1 MAVTGISELEA
12 TLRLAFTPGLGPVRL
27 RELREVFGGA
37 GATLAASTAA
47 LTRAVGLELAENIR
61 NGGNT
66 EAATAALLWRDGD
79 RQHLLVPEDSAYP
92 PFLAEIADPPPVLF
106 VKGEVSL
113 LQAAAVAVVGSR
125 NATVQGCNDAEAFA
139 RALSDAGL
147 TIVSGLALGV
157 DAAAHR
163 GGLAGA
169 GRSIAV
175 IGTGIDIVYPARNRA
190 LAHALAEDGALVSEF
205 PLGMRALAGNFPR
218 RNRILSGL
226 SLGCLVIEA
235 AVHSGS
241 LITARLAAEQGREVF
256 ALPGSIH
263 SPLAKGCHLLIK
275 QGAKLVDS
283 AQDIL
288 EELRFTVP
296 APRVRPD
303 APPVPAH
310 DAPSAALLA
319 ALGWDPCDGD
329 TLAAR
334 TGIPPNTLQPLLLT
348 LELAGEIAIL
358 PGGRIQ
364 RVKRG
369 T

>member
-1 MAVTGISELEA
+1 MASPTHSPLEA
-12 TLRLAFTPGLGPVRL
+12 WLRLAFTPGVGPACL
-27 RELREVFGGA
+27 RTLLESCGDAAGILNASSALLRNAA
-37 GATLAASTAA
+37 GA
-47 LTRAVGLELAENIR
+47 ELADAIR
-61 NGGNT
+61 RGGNA
-66 EAATAALLWRDGD
+66 EAATAALHWREQPGH
-79 RQHLLVPEDSAYP
+79 HLLIPGDTAYP
-92 PFLAEIADPPPVLF
+92 ALLGEIPDPPPVLF
-106 VKGEVSL
+106 INGNVSL
-113 LQAAAVAVVGSR
+113 LNNPGLAVVGSR
-125 NATVQGCNDAEAFA
+125 NATAQGCNNAEAFA
-139 RALSDAGL
+139 RTLSDAGL

-169 GRSIAV
+169 SRSVAV
-175 IGTGIDIVYPARNRA
+175 IGTGIDVVYPARNRA
-190 LAHALAEDGALVSEF
+190 LAHALAEDGVLVSEF
-205 PLGMRALAGNFPR
+205 PLGTHALAGNFPR

-226 SLGCLVIEA
+226 ALGCLVIEA

-263 SPLAKGCHLLIK
+263 SPLSKGCHLLIK

-283 AQDIL
+283 AQDVL
-288 EELRFTVP
+288 EELRFAVP
-296 APRVRPD
+296 ARAHGD
-303 APPVPAH
+303 AAPAGAI
-310 DAPSAALLA
+310 DATATQVLA

-329 TLAAR
+329 TLSDR
-334 TGIPPNTLQPLLLT
+334 TGIAPNALQSVLLG

-369 T
+369 A

>member
-1 MAVTGISELEA
+1 MPAAGLPELEA
-12 TLRLAFTPGLGPVRL
+12 ALRLAFTPGLGPARL
-27 RELREVFGGA
+27 RELREAFGCA
-37 GATLAASTAA
+37 SATLAATVSA
-47 LTRAVGLELAENIR
+47 LTRVVGHELAASIHS
-61 NGGNT
+61 GGNA
-66 EAATAALLWRDGD
+66 EAATAALGWCDGD
-79 RQHLLVPEDSAYP
+79 SQSLLIPEEPGYP
-92 PFLAEIADPPPVLF
+92 ALLAEIADPPPVLF
-106 VKGEVSL
+106 VKGRASL
-113 LQAAAVAVVGSR
+113 LHLPAVAVVGSR
-125 NATVQGCNDAEAFA
+125 NATVQGCNNAEAFA

-163 GGLAGA
+163 GGLAGT
-169 GRSIAV
+169 GRSVAV
-175 IGTGIDIVYPARNRA
+175 IGTGIDVVYPARNRA
-190 LAHALAEDGALVSEF
+190 LAHQLAEEGALVSEF
-205 PLGMRALAGNFPR
+205 PLGTRALAGNFPR
-218 RNRILSGL
+218 RNRVLSGL

-241 LITARLAAEQGREVF
+241 LITARLAAEQGRDVF

-263 SPLAKGCHLLIK
+263 SPLAKGSHLLIK

-283 AQDIL
+283 AQDVL
-288 EELRFTVP
+288 EELRFAAPASQVP
-296 APRVRPD
+296 SDTPLQA
-303 APPVPAH
+303 AH
-310 DAPSAALLA
+310 DASSAAILD

-334 TGIPPNTLQPLLLT
+334 TGIPPHALQSVLLS

-358 PGGRIQ
+358 AGGRLQ

>member
-12 TLRLAFTPGLGPVRL
+12 ALRLTFTPGLGPVGL
-27 RELREVFGGA
+27 RELRAVFGSA
-37 GATLAASTAA
+37 SATLTAGTAA
-47 LTRAVGLELAENIR
+47 LTQVVGQELAESIR
-61 NGGNT
+61 NGGNAD
-66 EAATAALLWRDGD
+66 AATAALQWHDAD
-79 RQHLLVPEDSAYP
+79 RQQLLLAEDPAYP
-92 PFLAEIADPPPVLF
+92 PFLAEIPDPPPVLF
-106 VKGEVSL
+106 VKGEISL

-139 RALSDAGL
+139 RSLSDAGL

-190 LAHALAEDGALVSEF
+190 LAHALAESGALVSEF
-205 PLGMRALAGNFPR
+205 PLGTRALAGNFPR
-218 RNRILSGL
+218 RNRILAGL
-226 SLGCLVIEA
+226 SLGCVVIEA
-235 AVHSGS
+235 AVRSGS

-296 APRVRPD
+296 APRVTPE
-303 APPVPAH
+303 APATTVH
-310 DAPSAALLA
+310 DASAVALLA

-334 TGIPPNTLQPLLLT
+334 TGIPPNTLQPLLLI

-358 PGGRIQ
+358 PGGRLQ

>member
-12 TLRLAFTPGLGPVRL
+12 ALRLAFLPGLGPVRL
-27 RELREVFGGA
+27 QELHECFGSA
-37 GATLAASTAA
+37 TATLAAAA
-47 LTRAVGLELAENIR
+47 TQLTRVVGQDLAENIR
-61 NGGNT
+61 SGGNA
-66 EAATAALLWRDGD
+66 EAATAALHWRDGD
-79 RQHLLVPEDSAYP
+79 RQHLLVPEDPAYP
-92 PFLAEIADPPPVLF
+92 PLLGEIADPPPVLF
-106 VKGEVSL
+106 VKGEASL
-113 LQAAAVAVVGSR
+113 LQGAAVAVVGSR

-147 TIVSGLALGV
+147 TVVSGLALGV

-169 GRSIAV
+169 GRSVAV
-175 IGTGIDIVYPARNRA
+175 IGTGIDVVYPARNRA

-205 PLGMRALAGNFPR
+205 PLGTRALAGNFPR
-218 RNRILSGL
+218 RNRVLSGL

-296 APRVRPD
+296 APRIPPD
-303 APPVPAH
+303 TPPTAVH
-310 DAPSAALLA
+310 DAPSTALLA
-319 ALGWDPCDGD
+319 ALGWNPCDGD

-334 TGIPPNTLQPLLLT
+334 TGIPANTLQPLLLA

-369 T
+369 S